1 MSVERLVFCSCC
13 LSWSV
18 FCAQMEKEHGVRFI
32 ENAAGLQS
40 QAALELSAFQDALTA
55 EPPATLAVETQAM
68 QCTALRPKHTNSIS
82 LRLRARHKTRTACFP
97 HACIAPV
104 CVRACVRARA
114 RVCVVDVEG
123 GEICCLRVGSVYVH
137 ARCTCK
143 YPSCRLCTT
152 STCRV
157 SIARSCVR

>member
-1 MSVERLVFCSCC
+1 MSVERLVFRSCC

-82 LRLRARHKTRTACFP
+82 LRLRDRHKTRTACFP
-97 HACIAPV
+97 HTFLCVRAHACIAPV
-104 CVRACVRARA
+104 CVRAGVRARA
-114 RVCVVDVEG
+114 RVCVW
-123 GEICCLRVGSVYVH
+123 LM
-137 ARCTCK
+137 
-143 YPSCRLCTT
+143 
-152 STCRV
+152 
-157 SIARSCVR
+157 

>member
-104 CVRACVRARA
+104 CVRACARAHA

-123 GEICCLRVGSVYVH
+123 GRDMLLACRFSLR
-137 ARCTCK
+137 TCALHLQVSLV
-143 YPSCRLCTT
+143 PSLHNKHLP
-152 STCRV
+152 
-157 SIARSCVR
+157 IARSCVR